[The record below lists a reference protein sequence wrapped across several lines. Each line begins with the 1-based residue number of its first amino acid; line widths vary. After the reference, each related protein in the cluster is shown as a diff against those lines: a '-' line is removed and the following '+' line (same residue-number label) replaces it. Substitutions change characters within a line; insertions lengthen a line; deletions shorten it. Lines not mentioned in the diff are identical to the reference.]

1 MKTILVPT
9 DFSAYSTNALFTAV
23 AIVKPAGGEIIL
35 QHNIPTL
42 LTRWEALS
50 ETEKMKHPEVI
61 ISTNEALVKLQDL
74 SGSGLF
80 KDIPVKKVITYGV
93 TSDEIIRQSK
103 QENVDVI
110 VMGSHGNTA
119 AGKDFIA
126 STTQRVIR
134 ESSRPVLA
142 VKKEKR
148 DVKWNKVVLP
158 DTFDF
163 DISKPFGKVRKIVQA
178 LGSTIQLLYINTPDN
193 FKNTEEIHLRMKA
206 FEMRYPELK
215 FERAIYDHPDVEKGI
230 LQFLEIEKPEYVAMI
245 TYDHKNHPKCFVS
258 VTETVVY
265 HAHIPVLAVSVNS
278 AAVED
283 KTEKDLASSTM

>member
-9 DFSAYSTNALFTAV
+9 DFSGYSTNALFTAV
-23 AIVKPAGGEIIL
+23 ALAKQGGGEITL
-35 QHNIPTL
+35 LHNIPTL
-42 LTRWEALS
+42 LTRWESLS
-50 ETEKMKHPEVI
+50 ETEKLKHPEVI
-61 ISTNEALVKLQDL
+61 MRTNEALIKLQDL
-74 SGSGLF
+74 VKSGLL
-80 KDIPVKKVITYGV
+80 KDIPVQKSVTYGV
-93 TSDEIIRQSK
+93 TSDEIIRKSK
-103 QENVDVI
+103 QENADII

-126 STTQRVIR
+126 SNTQKVIR
-134 ESSRPVLA
+134 ESSCPVLA

-148 DVKWNKVVLP
+148 EVKWNKVVLP

-163 DISKPFGKVRKIVQA
+163 DISKPFEKVRKIVQA

-193 FKNTEEIHLRMKA
+193 FKNTEEINLRMKA
-206 FEMRYPELK
+206 FETRYPELK
-215 FERAIYDHPDVEKGI
+215 FERAIYDHPDIEKGI
-230 LQFLEIEKPEYVAMI
+230 LQFLENEKPDYVSMI
-245 TYDHKNHPKCFVS
+245 TYDHKNHPKYFVS

-283 KTEKDLASSTM
+283 RIEKDMASSI

>member
-23 AIVKPAGGEIIL
+23 AIVKQAGGEIIL

-42 LTRWEALS
+42 LTRWEVLS

-74 SGSGLF
+74 SGSSLF

-103 QENVDVI
+103 QENADII

-126 STTQRVIR
+126 SSTQRVIR
-134 ESSRPVLA
+134 ESSCPVLA
-142 VKKEKR
+142 VKKEKHE
-148 DVKWNKVVLP
+148 VKWNKVVLP

-163 DISKPFGKVRKIVQA
+163 DNSKPFEKVRKIVQA
-178 LGSTIQLLYINTPDN
+178 LGSTIQLLYINVPDN
-193 FKNTEEIHLRMKA
+193 FKSTEEINLRMKA
-206 FEMRYPELK
+206 FESKYPELK
-215 FERAIYDHPDVEKGI
+215 FERAIYDHTDVEKGI
-230 LQFLEIEKPEYVAMI
+230 LQFLEREKPEYVAMI
-245 TYDHKNHPKCFVS
+245 TYDHKNHPKYFVS
-258 VTETVVY
+258 ITETVVY

-283 KTEKDLASSTM
+283 KIEKDMASAM